1 MVTIKSCE
9 IFKAV
14 SVEDSANVIEV
25 AKKLHEFQER
35 RVFVLNSKKYPIG
48 IISIVD
54 INDRVVAKAKD
65 LKKTKA
71 KDIMTYPL
79 SLVFDIN
86 EDINGVA
93 NKMLSKNNF
102 YCPVVD
108 KGIFKGIITYAS
120 LLKVFGKKSKS

>member
-14 SVEDSANVIEV
+14 SVEDSVNVIEV
-25 AKKLHEFQER
+25 AKKLHEFQDR
-35 RVFVLNSKKYPIG
+35 RVFVLYSKKYPIG
-48 IISIVD
+48 IISLVD

-65 LKKTKA
+65 LKKTTA
-71 KDIMTYPL
+71 KDIMSYPL

-86 EDINGVA
+86 ENVEDVA
-93 NKMLSKNNF
+93 KKMLGKNNF

-108 KGIFKGIITYAS
+108 KGVFKGIITYAS
-120 LLKVFGKKSKS
+120 LLKVFRKKSKS